1 MTVEVV
7 SEVAGKGE
15 KDTSATA
22 VRPTERLAFR
32 PMPLPSGQT
41 VGVVFGGPSVEHDV
55 SIITAQQA
63 MAVLA
68 ERHTVV
74 PLYIGKDGRWWTGE
88 ELRDVS
94 AFTQAPPRGARPVE
108 LRLGASE
115 GPFVEPSSSRLRGD
129 RALAVSVVLNAI
141 HGTGGEDGALLGA
154 LELSGVP
161 HAGRGVAAF
170 AVGMDKHLAKTVLKD
185 AGLDVLPHVRIER
198 GEWEDDRA
206 AVLRAVAE
214 QVPLPCVVKP
224 ATLGS
229 SIGVARCAD
238 AHEVEEA
245 LELAFE
251 LDRQAVVEPFATG
264 ATELNCAVLGRPGG
278 ELRVSEV
285 ERPLGGEAGLTFEDK
300 YLSSG
305 GKGGTAGAKGAAAGG
320 GAKAAGEG
328 AAGGKVAGGA
338 AGGGKAGGAGGT
350 AGGGG
355 MAAQGRVIPADIAPE
370 LRERVRAEAAKAH
383 RALRVAGVVRYDFFV
398 LDDGARICVNEPNTV
413 PGSFAFYLFEP
424 EGLAFPDLLDEL
436 LAIGLAEARE
446 ERSTTR
452 SFASALIDRHA
463 SAA

>member
-1 MTVEVV
+1 M
-7 SEVAGKGE
+7 SPVAFKEGR
-15 KDTSATA
+15 TI
-22 VRPTERLAFR
+22 PFR

-63 MAVLA
+63 MAVLS
-68 ERHTVV
+68 ERHAVI
-74 PLYIGKDGRWWTGE
+74 PLYVGKDGRWWTGE

-94 AFTQAPPRGARPVE
+94 AFTQSPPRGARPLE
-108 LRLGASE
+108 LRLGAAD
-115 GPFVEPSSSRLRGD
+115 GPFYEPSTSRLRGD
-129 RALAVSVVLNAI
+129 RALPISVVLNAI

-154 LELSGVP
+154 LELAGVP

-170 AVGMDKHLAKTVLKD
+170 AVGMDKHLAKTVLKE
-185 AGLDVLPHVRIER
+185 AGLDVLPHTRIER
-198 GEWEDDRA
+198 GEWEADRG
-206 AVLRAVAE
+206 AVLSAVGDA
-214 QVPLPCVVKP
+214 VPLPVVVKP

-229 SIGVARCAD
+229 SIGVARCQTA
-238 AHEVEEA
+238 AEVEEA

-251 LDRQAVVEPFATG
+251 LDRQAIVEPFATG

-285 ERPLGGEAGLTFEDK
+285 ERPLGSSDGLTFEDK

-305 GKGGTAGAKGAAAGG
+305 GGKGGAGGKGGG
-320 GAKAAGEG
+320 GAKG
-328 AAGGKVAGGA
+328 
-338 AGGGKAGGAGGT
+338 GGGKAGAGAGSGESG
-350 AGGGG
+350 AG
-355 MAAQGRVIPADIAPE
+355 MASADRIIPADVDPG
-370 LRERVRAEAAKAH
+370 LRERVRAEAEKAH

-398 LDDGARICVNEPNTV
+398 LPASGDAPERIVVNEPNTV

-424 EGLAFPDLLDEL
+424 KGLAFPDLLDEL

-463 SAA
+463 RAA

>member
-1 MTVEVV
+1 
-7 SEVAGKGE
+7 
-15 KDTSATA
+15 
-22 VRPTERLAFR
+22 
-32 PMPLPSGQT
+32 MPLPSGQT

-68 ERHTVV
+68 ERHTVI
-74 PLYIGKDGRWWTGE
+74 PLYVGKDGRWWTGE

-94 AFTQAPPRGARPVE
+94 AFTQSPPRGARPLE
-108 LRLGASE
+108 LRLGAAD
-115 GPFVEPSSSRLRGD
+115 GPFFEPSTSRLRGD
-129 RALAVSVVLNAI
+129 KALPISVVLNAI

-154 LELSGVP
+154 LELAGVP

-170 AVGMDKHLAKTVLKD
+170 AVGMDKHLAKTVLRE
-185 AGLDVLPHVRIER
+185 AGIDVLPHRRIER
-198 GEWEDDRA
+198 GAWEQDRA
-206 AVLRAVAE
+206 GVLAIVAADFPPP
-214 QVPLPCVVKP
+214 VVVKP

-229 SIGVARCAD
+229 SIGVARCESA
-238 AHEVEEA
+238 AEVEEA

-251 LDRQAVVEPFATG
+251 LDRQAIVEPFATG

-285 ERPLGGEAGLTFEDK
+285 ERPLGSADGLTFEDK
-300 YLSSG
+300 YLSAG
-305 GKGGTAGAKGAAAGG
+305 GAKGSAGSGAKGG
-320 GAKAAGEG
+320 GAK
-328 AAGGKVAGGA
+328 
-338 AGGGKAGGAGGT
+338 GGAGGAK
-350 AGGGG
+350 AGDGEAGAG
-355 MAAQGRVIPADIAPE
+355 MASADRIIPADVDPA
-370 LRERVRAEAAKAH
+370 LRERVRAEAEKAH

-398 LDDGARICVNEPNTV
+398 IPDPTHPDGRAERICVNEPNTV

-424 EGLAFPDLLDEL
+424 RGLAFPDLLDEL

-463 SAA
+463 KSAA

>member
-1 MTVEVV
+1 M
-7 SEVAGKGE
+7 S
-15 KDTSATA
+15 
-22 VRPTERLAFR
+22 
-32 PMPLPSGQT
+32 LPSGQT

-68 ERHTVV
+68 ERHTVI
-74 PLYIGKDGRWWTGE
+74 PLYVGKDGRWWTGE

-94 AFTQAPPRGARPVE
+94 AFTQSPPRGARPLE
-108 LRLGASE
+108 LRLGAAD
-115 GPFVEPSSSRLRGD
+115 GPFFEPSTSRLRGD
-129 RALAVSVVLNAI
+129 RPLPISIVLNAI

-154 LELSGVP
+154 LELAGVP

-170 AVGMDKHLAKTVLKD
+170 AVGMDKHLAKTVLKE
-185 AGLDVLPHVRIER
+185 AGIDVLPHRRIER
-198 GEWEDDRA
+198 GAWEQDRA
-206 AVLRAVAE
+206 GVLAILAADFPPPV
-214 QVPLPCVVKP
+214 VVKP

-229 SIGVARCAD
+229 SIGVARCESA
-238 AHEVEEA
+238 AAVEEA

-251 LDRQAVVEPFATG
+251 LDRQAIVEPFATG

-285 ERPLGGEAGLTFEDK
+285 ERPLGSADGLTFEDK
-300 YLSSG
+300 YLSAGG
-305 GKGGTAGAKGAAAGG
+305 GKGGAGAKGGGG
-320 GAKAAGEG
+320 GAKG
-328 AAGGKVAGGA
+328 
-338 AGGGKAGGAGGT
+338 GGGKAGGESGA
-350 AGGGG
+350 G
-355 MAAQGRVIPADIAPE
+355 MASADRVIPADVDPA
-370 LRERVRAEAAKAH
+370 LRERIRAEAEKAH

-398 LDDGARICVNEPNTV
+398 LPAQDGRPERICVNEPNTV

-424 EGLAFPDLLDEL
+424 RGLAFPDLLDEL

-463 SAA
+463 SRAA

>member
-1 MTVEVV
+1 M
-7 SEVAGKGE
+7 S
-15 KDTSATA
+15 
-22 VRPTERLAFR
+22 
-32 PMPLPSGQT
+32 LPSGQT

-68 ERHTVV
+68 ERHTVI
-74 PLYIGKDGRWWTGE
+74 PLYVGKDGRWWTGE

-94 AFTQAPPRGARPVE
+94 AFTQSPPRGARPLE
-108 LRLGASE
+108 LRLGAAD
-115 GPFVEPSSSRLRGD
+115 GPFFEPSSSRLRGD
-129 RALAVSVVLNAI
+129 KPLPISIVLNAI

-154 LELSGVP
+154 LELAGVP

-170 AVGMDKHLAKTVLKD
+170 AVGMDKHLAKTVLKE
-185 AGLDVLPHVRIER
+185 AGIDVLPHRRIER
-198 GEWEDDRA
+198 GAWEQDRA
-206 AVLRAVAE
+206 GVLAILAADFPPPV
-214 QVPLPCVVKP
+214 VVKP

-229 SIGVARCAD
+229 SIGVARCESA
-238 AHEVEEA
+238 AAVEEA

-251 LDRQAVVEPFATG
+251 LDRQAIVEPFATG

-285 ERPLGGEAGLTFEDK
+285 ERPLGSADGLTFEDK
-300 YLSSG
+300 YLSAG
-305 GKGGTAGAKGAAAGG
+305 GAKGGG
-320 GAKAAGEG
+320 TKG
-328 AAGGKVAGGA
+328 AAGGAKG
-338 AGGGKAGGAGGT
+338 GGGKAGGESGA
-350 AGGGG
+350 G
-355 MAAQGRVIPADIAPE
+355 MASADRVIPADVDPA
-370 LRERVRAEAAKAH
+370 LRERVRAEAEKAH

-398 LDDGARICVNEPNTV
+398 LPAEDGRPERICVNEPNTV

-424 EGLAFPDLLDEL
+424 RGLAFPDLLDEL

-463 SAA
+463 SRAA

>member
-1 MTVEVV
+1 
-7 SEVAGKGE
+7 
-15 KDTSATA
+15 
-22 VRPTERLAFR
+22 
-32 PMPLPSGQT
+32 MPLPSGQT

-63 MAVLA
+63 MAVLS

-74 PLYIGKDGRWWTGE
+74 PLYVGKDGRWWTGE
-88 ELRDVS
+88 ELREVS
-94 AFTQAPPRGARPVE
+94 AFTQSPPRGARPVQ
-108 LRLGASE
+108 LRLGSPDAV
-115 GPFVEPSSSRLRGD
+115 FVEPSSSRLRGD
-129 RALAVSVVLNAI
+129 RALPIGVVLNAI

-170 AVGMDKHLAKTVLKD
+170 AVGMDKHLAKTVLKE
-185 AGLDVLPHVRIER
+185 AGLDVLAHRRIER

-206 AVLRAVAE
+206 AVLSALADGFPPPV
-214 QVPLPCVVKP
+214 VVKP

-229 SIGVARCAD
+229 SIGVARCDSA
-238 AHEVEEA
+238 AEVEEA

-264 ATELNCAVLGRPGG
+264 AVELNCAVLGRPGG
-278 ELRVSEV
+278 PLRVSEV
-285 ERPLGGEAGLTFEDK
+285 ERPLGSADGLTFEDK
-300 YLSSG
+300 YLSAG
-305 GKGGTAGAKGAAAGG
+305 GAKGGGAKGSAEGAGAKGATAGGAKGG
-320 GAKAAGEG
+320 GAGS
-328 AAGGKVAGGA
+328 
-338 AGGGKAGGAGGT
+338 
-350 AGGGG
+350 G
-355 MAAQGRVIPADIAPE
+355 MASADRVIPADVAPE
-370 LRERVRAEAAKAH
+370 LRERIQREAEKAH

-398 LDDGARICVNEPNTV
+398 IGAEDPASARIVVNEPNTV

-424 EGLAFPDLLDEL
+424 VGLPFADLLDEL

-463 SAA
+463 RNAA

>member
-1 MTVEVV
+1 
-7 SEVAGKGE
+7 
-15 KDTSATA
+15 
-22 VRPTERLAFR
+22 
-32 PMPLPSGQT
+32 MPLPSGQT

-68 ERHTVV
+68 ERHTVI
-74 PLYIGKDGRWWTGE
+74 PLYVGKDGRWWTGE

-94 AFTQAPPRGARPVE
+94 AFTQSPPRGARPLE
-108 LRLGASE
+108 LRLGAAD
-115 GPFVEPSSSRLRGD
+115 GPFFEPSTSRLRGD
-129 RALAVSVVLNAI
+129 KALPISVVLNAI

-154 LELSGVP
+154 LELAGVP

-170 AVGMDKHLAKTVLKD
+170 AVGMDKHLAKTVLQ
-185 AGLDVLPHVRIER
+185 AGGLEVLPHRRIER
-198 GEWEDDRA
+198 GAWEQDRA
-206 AVLRAVAE
+206 GVLAIVASDFPPP
-214 QVPLPCVVKP
+214 VVVKP

-229 SIGVARCAD
+229 SIGVARCESA
-238 AHEVEEA
+238 AEVEEA

-251 LDRQAVVEPFATG
+251 LDRQAIVEPFATG

-285 ERPLGGEAGLTFEDK
+285 ERPLGSEAGLTFEDK
-300 YLSSG
+300 YLSAGGGKDGSG
-305 GKGGTAGAKGAAAGG
+305 GAKGG
-320 GAKAAGEG
+320 GAKG
-328 AAGGKVAGGA
+328 
-338 AGGGKAGGAGGT
+338 GGGKAGGSGESGA
-350 AGGGG
+350 G
-355 MAAQGRVIPADIAPE
+355 MASADRIIPADVDPG
-370 LRERVRAEAAKAH
+370 LRERVRAEAEKAH

-398 LDDGARICVNEPNTV
+398 LPAQDGRPERICVNEPNTV

-424 EGLAFPDLLDEL
+424 RGLAFPDLLDEL

-463 SAA
+463 KSAA

>member
-1 MTVEVV
+1 M
-7 SEVAGKGE
+7 S
-15 KDTSATA
+15 
-22 VRPTERLAFR
+22 
-32 PMPLPSGQT
+32 LPSGQT

-68 ERHTVV
+68 ERHTVI
-74 PLYIGKDGRWWTGE
+74 PLYVGKDGRWWTGE

-94 AFTQAPPRGARPVE
+94 AFTQSPPRGARPLE
-108 LRLGASE
+108 LRLGAAD
-115 GPFVEPSSSRLRGD
+115 GPFFEPSSSRLRGD
-129 RALAVSVVLNAI
+129 KPLPISIVLNAI

-154 LELSGVP
+154 LELAGVP

-170 AVGMDKHLAKTVLKD
+170 AVGMDKHLAKTVLKE
-185 AGLDVLPHVRIER
+185 AGIDVLPHRRIER
-198 GEWEDDRA
+198 GAWEQDRA
-206 AVLRAVAE
+206 GVLAILAADFPPPV
-214 QVPLPCVVKP
+214 VVKP

-229 SIGVARCAD
+229 SIGVARCESA
-238 AHEVEEA
+238 AAVEEA

-251 LDRQAVVEPFATG
+251 LDRQAIVEPFATG

-285 ERPLGGEAGLTFEDK
+285 ERPLGSADGLTFEDK
-300 YLSSG
+300 YLSAGG
-305 GKGGTAGAKGAAAGG
+305 GKGGGAKGAAG
-320 GAKAAGEG
+320 GAKG
-328 AAGGKVAGGA
+328 
-338 AGGGKAGGAGGT
+338 GGGKSGGESGAG
-350 AGGGG
+350 
-355 MAAQGRVIPADIAPE
+355 MASADRVIPADVDPA
-370 LRERVRAEAAKAH
+370 LRERVRAEAEKAH

-398 LDDGARICVNEPNTV
+398 LPAEDGRPERICVNEPNTV

-424 EGLAFPDLLDEL
+424 RGLAFPDLLDEL

-463 SAA
+463 SRAA

>member
-1 MTVEVV
+1 
-7 SEVAGKGE
+7 
-15 KDTSATA
+15 
-22 VRPTERLAFR
+22 
-32 PMPLPSGQT
+32 MPLPSGQT

-68 ERHTVV
+68 ERHTVI
-74 PLYIGKDGRWWTGE
+74 PLYVGKDGRWWTGE
-88 ELRDVS
+88 ELRDVA
-94 AFTQAPPRGARPVE
+94 AFTQSPPRGARPLE
-108 LRLGASE
+108 LRLGAAD
-115 GPFVEPSSSRLRGD
+115 GPFFEPSTSRLRGD
-129 RALAVSVVLNAI
+129 RALPISIVLNAI

-154 LELSGVP
+154 LELAAIP

-170 AVGMDKHLAKTVLKD
+170 AVGMDKHLAKTVLKE
-185 AGLDVLPHVRIER
+185 AGIDVLPHRRIER
-198 GEWEDDRA
+198 GEWEADRA
-206 AVLRAVAE
+206 AVLTDLATAFPPPV
-214 QVPLPCVVKP
+214 VVKP

-229 SIGVARCAD
+229 SIGVARCGSA
-238 AHEVEEA
+238 AEVEEA

-278 ELRVSEV
+278 ELTVSEV

-300 YLSSG
+300 YLSAG
-305 GKGGTAGAKGAAAGG
+305 GSGAKGAVGAKGG
-320 GAKAAGEG
+320 GAKG
-328 AAGGKVAGGA
+328 
-338 AGGGKAGGAGGT
+338 GGGKAGAAGSSESGAG
-350 AGGGG
+350 
-355 MAAQGRVIPADIAPE
+355 MASADRVIPADVDPE
-370 LRERVRAEAAKAH
+370 LRERIRHEAEKAH

-398 LDDGARICVNEPNTV
+398 LPADGDTPERIVVNEPNTV

-424 EGLAFPDLLDEL
+424 KGLAFPDLLDEL

-463 SAA
+463 ANAA